1 MITIPD
7 PEGAKASIVVLTK
20 QQLKQIAEYKKS
32 YQSGMP
38 PITCNNTAE
47 ASAVRKA
54 LSQLP
59 EGAFVPVVVAE

>member
-7 PEGAKASIVVLTK
+7 PGDAKASIVVLTK
-20 QQLKQIAEYKKS
+20 QQLKQIAEYKAQ
-32 YQSGMP
+32 YTAGMP
-38 PITCNNTAE
+38 PITCTSTAE

-59 EGAFVPVVVAE
+59 TGTFVPVVVAE